1 MKIEIQK
8 NYGEIKLGDMLVGD
22 NGKHYLVTETLSE
35 VRFPIRLI
43 DLSTSRD
50 VNGFNSLESIF
61 TITVDV
67 GITRVIRSSNLIL
80 KEVEEG

>member
-8 NYGEIKLGDMLVGD
+8 NHGEIKLGDVLVGD
-22 NGKHYLVTETLSE
+22 NGKYYLVTKTSHEDC
-35 VRFPIRLI
+35 FPIRLI

-50 VNGFNSLESIF
+50 VNGFNSLDSIF

-80 KEVEEG
+80 KEIEEG

>member
-8 NYGEIKLGDMLVGD
+8 NHGEIKLGDVLVGD
-22 NGKHYLVTETLSE
+22 NGKHYLVTENFRESQ
-35 VRFPIRLI
+35 FPIRLI
-43 DLSTSRD
+43 DLSTSQD
-50 VNGFNSLESIF
+50 INGFYSLNSII

-80 KEVEEG
+80 KEIEEG